1 MKHAM
6 NNITP
11 TYAFVACVSRVLVA
25 QLVDE
30 QSLVAVLDIE
40 ARK

>member
-11 TYAFVACVSRVLVA
+11 TYAFVAFVSRVLVA
-25 QLVDE
+25 QLVD
-30 QSLVAVLDIE
+30 IE
-40 ARK
+40 ARN